1 MLIAKT
7 DRKRFIKFALVGLSG
22 TIIDFSIFN
31 LLIYIQL
38 DSIFAGTVSFIVAV
52 FNNFFLNRNWT
63 FPESKISPIAS
74 QLIKFSLVSIVG
86 LFIRNILYKIIE
98 QPSIKLAEGLISEN
112 KLFSAKVLG
121 QNISLA
127 LVIIVVLLWNF
138 LINRF
143 WTYREIS

>member
-1 MLIAKT
+1 MPIAKT

-22 TIIDFSIFN
+22 TIIDFAIFN

-38 DSIFAGTVSFIVAV
+38 DSIFSGTVSFIVAV
-52 FNNFFLNRNWT
+52 FNNFFWNRNWT
-63 FPESKISPIAS
+63 FPESKISPIAT
-74 QLIKFSLVSIVG
+74 QLIKFSLVSIAG
-86 LFIRNILYKIIE
+86 LIIRNILYKVIE
-98 QPSIKLAEGLISEN
+98 QPNIMLAERIISDNE
-112 KLFSAKVLG
+112 LVSAKILG